1 MKSFLVKRLAQRVVV
16 NGVKSTWRP
25 VMSGVLRGQCYV
37 SSRLIL
43 LLIWI
48 KELSVMVTCRK
59 GRVHQPE
66 ISTVG
71 SGQSESLG

>member
-1 MKSFLVKRLAQRVVV
+1 
-16 NGVKSTWRP
+16 
-25 VMSGVLRGQCYV
+25 MSGVLRGQCYA